1 MAIVVFSVIFL
12 FLSSVILV
20 KKAGRLRGKPFSE
33 SNSDEAPSVT
43 SCLVLKGGVCFIYA
57 LCPVGKS
64 VADIF
69 CLFWSWH

>member
-12 FLSSVILV
+12 FLSSVILA
-20 KKAGRLRGKPFSE
+20 KKAGRLRGKSF
-33 SNSDEAPSVT
+33 SDEAPSVT

-57 LCPVGKS
+57 LCPMGKS